1 MHIRLKNK
9 FMSLSYDVL
18 FSIIHKLNKTTCVL
32 DPFQTTFLMSHLS
45 SITDI
50 ICIVNLSFSCI
61 TVSCRSEI
69 IIIHNY
75 NTYIYIYMVKYL
87 VIQHVQRAYNQ

>member
-1 MHIRLKNK
+1 MHFRLKNK
-9 FMSLSYDVL
+9 FMSLSCDVL
-18 FSIIHKLNKTTCVL
+18 FSIIHKLNKTT
-32 DPFQTTFLMSHLS
+32 FQTTFLMSHLS

-75 NTYIYIYMVKYL
+75 NKYIYIVKYL
-87 VIQHVQRAYNQ
+87 VIQHVQRACNQ